1 MQMLQSVKALLESD
15 FYANKTAIETLLKQ
29 AETKSE
35 SEYSDVSTILNS
47 AESLLETGDA
57 DTIATLVDSAMSMVQ

>member
-1 MQMLQSVKALLESD
+1 MLQSVKTLLGSD
-15 FYANKTAIETLLKQ
+15 FDANKTAIETLLKQ

-57 DTIATLVDSAMSMVQ
+57 DTIATLVDPAMSMVQ